1 MLDSYFSISK
11 IKQVVILGGA
21 NYFDEVCNINKK
33 LKLKT
38 FIITCSDQNK
48 EFKFKQNVKIFDKIN
63 NNFKGYI
70 KKISKTDNTIFIS
83 LGARWIFKKNSIHEI
98 FNNNLVNFHC
108 TRLPYDAGGGGHSWK
123 IMRQDRI
130 DSQLVHIVDEGV
142 DTGDLLDSEISV
154 IPHQFQLPIE
164 IENFRV
170 RNFLKFYKK
179 FLENL
184 LKGKKFLR
192 KKQSNFIGR
201 YNPRLNSEINGWI
214 NWNYDS
220 ISLVNFIKAF
230 DDPYIGSTTMIN
242 NQLVRLKKAQL
253 HGGDSPNHPF
263 MTGLI
268 SRHDKKWL
276 VVSTRDQNNIIVEEV
291 LNKKNQNIIENLKAG
306 DRFFTPNEYLDRSLN
321 TRIRYNTHGLKNK

>member
-1 MLDSYFSISK
+1 MIDNYFSISK

-21 NYFDEVCNINKK
+21 NYFDEVCDINQK
-33 LKLKT
+33 LKLRT

-48 EFKFKQNVKIFDKIN
+48 EFKFKKNVKIFDKLN
-63 NNFKGYI
+63 NDFKDYV
-70 KKISKTDNTIFIS
+70 KKISKPENTIFIS
-83 LGARWIFKKNSIHEI
+83 LGSRWIFKKESIQKI

-130 DSQLVHIVDEGV
+130 DSQLVHLVDEGI
-142 DTGDLLDSEISV
+142 DTGDLLDSETSI
-154 IPHQFQLPIE
+154 IPHQCQLPLE
-164 IENFRV
+164 IENFRIK
-170 RNFLKFYKK
+170 NFLKFYKK

-184 LKGKKFLR
+184 LRGKKFLK
-192 KKQSNFIGR
+192 KKQNNFIGR
-201 YNPRLNSEINGWI
+201 YNPRLNSQINGWI

-220 ISLVNFIKAF
+220 VNLVNFIKAF
-230 DDPYIGSTTMIN
+230 DDPYIGSSTMIN
-242 NQLVRLKKAQL
+242 NQVVRLKKVQL

-276 VVSTRDQNNIIVEEV
+276 IVSTRDQNNIIVEEV
-291 LNKKNQNIIENLKAG
+291 LNKKNQNIIKNLNVG
-306 DRFFTPNEYLDRSLN
+306 DRFFTPYEYLDKSLN
-321 TRIRYNTHGLKNK
+321 TRIKYNTHGLKK